1 MAGRLPKVTEYIKN
15 MGKSVGYAAIE
26 TITEPT
32 ENMKD
37 FIDTNDELFKTIYAA
52 TRNYRQTLK
61 AVDRSIKR
69 SKVYEAATLGLKA
82 LQEDITTGK
91 FYNKERENQFGMEGV
106 MGDDFSD
113 FSEFESDDFG
123 NDWGSEDNDE
133 DVSESTK
140 ATIASTRTISGMI
153 SASSEAETKAIVGS
167 AKAIADVNMAST
179 KLLSMQNEKIYSSLV
194 NGFAGVGNGVALIN
208 SILSGPLTNYMN
220 ESVKFYGDISN
231 KVSETNAYL
240 KELTEMQRNLYKVQ
254 QEEYKS
260 TKYDEIVSASGAP
273 DLVAYAKNIY
283 KNLLNLDP
291 TGGMLSGSDGNMLKV
306 FVGSPLKAIPMMVAK
321 MLIPSIVQTTLKSFD
336 ENMSGLFSAFAARM
350 NSWAEEESIDG
361 INFKGIIGNLLGIKM
376 DKKTSVDTS
385 KYQRG
390 PIPFDGETKKAIVD
404 VIPQYL
410 ARIESA
416 VSGRPAQY
424 YDGASGK
431 YKTMREIH
439 REYKQNQ
446 EAAWAQ
452 SISSIEDSF
461 NKWADMFA
469 KTAAEREELN
479 KRFKKLGKQVYNDG
493 GDFTPYMGYGPRG
506 DRRNETNPYNMAF
519 GYDEWTSFVNYLR
532 DHDKKGVYNIA
543 ANTFN
548 ATQNRTRYMKS
559 IEGSFANPA
568 SLLFNGGMLEFDDH
582 GKLKRFDPNK
592 GGPGEYYKKSNK
604 FKSATDYLKDILAE
618 VRYIRTY
625 GLRGG
630 SGKGNKG
637 NYRPKGDFDKFY
649 KENGFEEDTTIEDP
663 WVDPNRRHTFQQRK
677 APKEKTAAEK
687 LGITKENVIR
697 EFDSAKTV
705 TDKWQS
711 MKKGVDKLLR
721 SPALWITD
729 IIQKA
734 DQRIYDAMFG
744 TEDGE
749 TFSDKAGRP
758 YRSFLDYMVS
768 RTSDIFDEFENRMR
782 KMFNDLYGKFKE
794 TKVGKWVDEK
804 SKAFARSVG
813 GRLKSKLGWAKNRAM
828 QGLDDTYGTLFESLR
843 AGRILSAEDAK
854 QYRNTRRSN
863 AANYQYLTDLLTGQD
878 TSYSNTAVTDFDE
891 MTELLQG
898 LNNPEVQNLARGGI
912 VSKYGLAMV
921 SPGEI
926 IIPNRGRKT
935 QQKNLMRENREKGK
949 ILSALRGGKIGNYA
963 QGTVNNNSKTNDA
976 SSSLWKAIRKVMG
989 EVSGDGADIAA
1000 DALIG
1005 SGVSLITGLFGGPL
1019 LGAAA
1024 GAGIGIV
1031 KNSETAKK
1039 YLFGEMDE
1047 NGNRKG
1053 GLIPKSVIEF
1063 FNKNSKGM
1071 IDFGIGGA
1079 IAGLFTPLGLVGGA
1093 LAGATLGWAKNTD
1106 AFKEFMFGSVE
1117 KGTNGL
1123 MTKETQEKIK
1133 KALPAMG
1140 IGATAGIFFGPFGLV
1155 GNAMLGAAGGY
1166 VASTDKFKE
1175 AIFGKE
1181 DKDGKKHGGLLGALK
1196 DGFINPL
1203 LNTGKKIAFDLKDYA
1218 KKYIIDPTKTFLK
1231 GSGQFIRNIFISV
1244 GDRIADGVNGV
1255 FEKHLGIP
1263 LGEWFREKVFKRAS
1277 SLIGGVAKALT
1288 YPARFAVSLPFRAL
1302 GGIGNNLISRQI
1314 ARGTMDTMTAKQRL
1328 EFRKKHKIRSGT
1340 KIDRTK
1346 QLDEMLAGS
1355 SLEEL
1360 QSMTDNMDTFIKNR
1374 GSKNIAF
1381 NNMIDRAG
1389 GAVSDLFDANGVWA
1403 KRGHAPLVNAIN
1415 DKKHIMQALRRGDI
1429 NAVRKIL
1436 EKDGLGPNEIEE
1448 FLQSINADQFAGARQ
1463 AMIDESGLDADAI
1476 DRLEKI
1482 TGYGKLHKGGNRWV
1496 KQMRR
1501 LMGTELKSRQA
1512 EEAGKTPEQKALEQ
1526 QQDSSTK
1533 IIDLLTKI
1541 NENIANVG
1549 RTKITDSGKVIR
1561 LDENNKPEDGKDA
1574 QDALQEQEER
1584 DETQE
1589 EIAENMG
1596 TVGGFF
1602 SHLIGLKKGDQKKK
1616 DKPSLISRLLG
1627 RNKEGGVG
1635 GTLLD
1640 SAFGGKLKI
1649 AKMIGLG
1656 ALGFSGLGWASQFL
1670 KEKVG
1675 PWFTQTLLPQIQQ
1688 SKFYQGIK
1696 ERFDKFVGS
1705 IKDGSLFE
1713 SLANKFVQGTV
1724 FAMKNIT
1731 IPLTAAVVKT
1741 LPKIGAGIVSGILSG
1756 LWDAIKGIFK
1766 QKTQTTDTDISK
1778 DFNSTLKNLPV
1789 GSEESNFAKS
1799 FSGKTISSSANYS
1812 FDNIAA
1818 INNKTFTSNALG
1830 TGSTHKI
1837 TNVQKYDA
1845 AGTYTNDNGSTSVVD
1860 ENGEVTVYDQ
1870 NGTMIGAYDQN
1881 SGNITTTHA
1890 AVEKESGASNLIK
1903 NGLVRGFATGKESKI
1918 FGALSRAGSALTGVG
1933 KKILSNPLGKLPG
1946 IKGTGKIAKIL
1957 GGAGTT
1963 VGNIVN
1969 GANKIGTKLYDA
1981 SHALYSNN
1989 GIVADKLRRFGSNL
2003 TNAGLFRSGAAN
2015 ASWIEKGFGGLE
2027 KKFGTF
2033 FEKLAGS
2040 PVMKAI
2046 VNGLGKVGKYATKA
2060 NTSLVKLFPKLG
2072 EKIGTLAASGN
2083 LLAKGGSKVL
2093 NAVGGLTPLAIGFWL
2108 YSFEEGMSRCETIL
2122 GVAKDT
2128 KFEITP
2134 GVRVLTGLVKA
2145 INDNL
2150 LFGLIPIDKVMDIII
2165 DNIGDVIGIDKEE
2178 LEEAQKE
2185 TAELLTKSSIETGEE
2200 VTLGMY
2206 NNQGNIFSRVY
2217 RWATGQSNKYR
2228 VDMKDNSTNTSSTGS
2243 STGGKTLHT
2252 AGRGRG
2258 RGGSQ
2263 GDIFAG
2269 MRYGNSTIGQ
2279 SGCAPVAASMLM
2291 NGNVPEAA
2299 RFAQATGHVASDGS
2313 TDIGFF
2319 NDYFSAKGISNR
2331 TTTSKSDVSSAL
2343 KHGQQAVLLGQDPN
2357 GGDNSAY
2364 SKNSHFITAR
2374 GMDRNGNVIVDD
2386 PELGRRKMSSSKVFS
2401 NMKASVITGRGRYSQ
2416 YRGRGLSDDAA
2427 SPNAAAVV
2435 NAAKSQIGTTA
2446 NKNNN
2451 CKYNQ
2456 EYREVTGGGNLN
2468 DPWCCKFVWWSF
2480 RHAGASA
2487 LFYGGNPCA
2496 SSTTLMNFY
2505 KKKGRMVSTNNAQAG
2520 DIIFMNFKHDDKNI
2534 AYHVGI
2540 VTGPMNGGKIPTVE
2554 GNTNQPGRSGDQ
2566 TNGHGVWEKNRST
2579 SDIVGI
2585 ARPEYAGA
2593 TLDPSF
2599 AGSYSEFDTSGN
2611 DTTTTGLFGALK
2623 DLGASIMKGI
2633 YGESAYNAIAGTS
2646 DDSSSTS
2653 TSIMSNADNNGNLSG
2668 NSNAEKIW
2676 TYLRSLGYSKEGTAA
2691 IMGSLEKESGLLP
2704 NNLQNSYNTKFGLTD
2719 DQYTTKVNNGSY
2731 SKDKFVND
2739 SGGYGLAQ
2747 WTFSSRK
2754 QKLYDQTIGAG
2765 KPIND
2770 LKSQLDLLDSEV
2782 QTGGLTNSIKNANN
2796 ISAANDVWISQFE
2809 RPAGYKNKGSALY
2822 TGRLSAANNYFNQFK
2837 GTGRSTDSFVN
2848 KYPTASKTTTT
2859 AVSGNMSSTDMLK
2872 LIVQALLTIAQNTQS
2887 IDSIYEILSK
2897 NGIDVSSATNG
2908 TTTEEEAKKSINRL
2922 MSSKTDADTV
2932 TNILQT
2938 KNTGWLVEAMSK
2950 IARE

>member
-37 FIDTNDELFKTIYAA
+37 FVDTNEDIFKTIYAA

-123 NDWGSEDNDE
+123 NDWGSEDDTE
-133 DVSESTK
+133 DTSESTK

-153 SASSEAETKAIVGS
+153 SASSEAEAKAIVGS

-179 KLLSMQNEKIYSSLV
+179 KLLSMQNEKIYSSMV

-291 TGGMLSGSDGNMLKV
+291 TGGMLSGSDENMLKV

-350 NSWAEEESIDG
+350 NSWAEEETIDG

-548 ATQNRTRYMKS
+548 AAQNRTRYMKS

-625 GLRGG
+625 GLKGG
-630 SGKGNKG
+630 SGKGSKG
-637 NYRPKGDFDKFY
+637 NYRPKGDFDRFY

-663 WVDPNRRHTFQQRK
+663 WVNPNRRHTFEQRK

-687 LGITKENVIR
+687 LGITKENVIN

-758 YRSFLDYMVS
+758 YRSFLDYMVT
-768 RTSDIFDEFENRMR
+768 RTSDIFDEFENRMK

-804 SKAFARSVG
+804 GKAFAKDVKD
-813 GRLKSKLGWAKNRAM
+813 RLKSKLGFAKRRVGDTFTRASLAYNRLRHGDVIDANDVDFFNNSYL
-828 QGLDDTYGTLFESLR
+828 GENSAISGTASLDGITGFGNPIQQVAQDLGENWDPYG
-843 AGRILSAEDAK
+843 G
-854 QYRNTRRSN
+854 
-863 AANYQYLTDLLTGQD
+863 
-878 TSYSNTAVTDFDE
+878 
-891 MTELLQG
+891 M
-898 LNNPEVQNLARGGI
+898 NLPLHAYGSRMAT
-912 VSKYGLAMV
+912 KYGLTMI
-921 SPGEI
+921 SPGEM
-926 IIPNRGRKT
+926 IIPNPGAKT
-935 QQKNLMRENREKGK
+935 RQMN
-949 ILSALRGGKIGNYA
+949 LRGEKRERSRIMRAMRGNNIAHNA
-963 QGTVNNNSKTNDA
+963 QGTVNNNQTKGNTDSK
-976 SSSLWKAIRKVMG
+976 LWKAIRKVMG

-1005 SGVSLITGLFGGPL
+1005 SGVSLVTGLFGGPL

-1024 GAGIGIV
+1024 GAGIGII

-1039 YLFGEMDE
+1039 YLFGEIDE

-1140 IGATAGIFFGPFGLV
+1140 IGAAASIFFGPFGLV

-1231 GSGQFIRNIFISV
+1231 GSGQFVRNIFISV

-1302 GGIGNNLISRQI
+1302 GGIGNSLISRQI

-1328 EFRKKHKIRSGT
+1328 EFRKKHKFRSGT

-1355 SLEEL
+1355 SLEDL

-1381 NNMIDRAG
+1381 NNMIDQAS

-1403 KRGHAPLVNAIN
+1403 KRGHAPLVNAMN

-1429 NAVRKIL
+1429 KAVRKIL
-1436 EKDGLGPNEIEE
+1436 EKDGLGPDEIEE
-1448 FLQSINADQFAGARQ
+1448 FLQSINAGQFAGARQ

-1476 DRLEKI
+1476 NRLEKI

-1541 NENIANVG
+1541 NENIANAG

-1561 LDENNKPEDGKDA
+1561 LDENNKPEDGKEA
-1574 QDALQEQEER
+1574 QEALREQEER

-1602 SHLIGLKKGDQKKK
+1602 SHLIGIKKGDQKKK

-1640 SAFGGKLKI
+1640 SAFGGKLRI

-1670 KEKVG
+1670 KEKLG

-1688 SKFYQGIK
+1688 SKFYQGLK
-1696 ERFDKFVGS
+1696 EKFDGFVGS

-1724 FAMKNIT
+1724 FAMKNVT

-1789 GSEESNFAKS
+1789 GSEESKFAKS
-1799 FSGKTISSSANYS
+1799 FSGKTITSSANYN

-1845 AGTYTNDNGSTSVVD
+1845 AGTYTNDNGSTSIVD

-1881 SGNITTTHA
+1881 SGNITTTHS
-1890 AVEKESGASNLIK
+1890 AVEKESSASNIIK
-1903 NGLVRGFATGKESKI
+1903 NGLVRGFATGKESRI
-1918 FGALSRAGSALTGVG
+1918 FGALSRGGSALTGIG
-1933 KKILSNPLGKLPG
+1933 KKILSSPLGKIPG
-1946 IKGTGKIAKIL
+1946 IKGTGKIATGL
-1957 GGAGTT
+1957 GKAGTI
-1963 VGNIVN
+1963 VGNTVN
-1969 GANKIGTKLYDA
+1969 GANKIGVKLYNA

-1989 GIVADKLRRFGSNL
+1989 GIIADKMRRFGSNL

-2015 ASWIEKGFGGLE
+2015 ASWIEKGLGGLE

-2046 VNGLGKVGKYATKA
+2046 VNGLGKVGKYAAKA
-2060 NTSLVKLFPKLG
+2060 NTSLIKLFPKLG

-2243 STGGKTLHT
+2243 STGGKVLHT

-2263 GDIFAG
+2263 GGIFAG

-2357 GGDNSAY
+2357 GGDGSAY

-2435 NAAKSQIGTTA
+2435 NAAKSQVGTVA
-2446 NKNNN
+2446 GKNNT
-2451 CKYNQ
+2451 CKFNQ
-2456 EYREVTGGGNLN
+2456 EYSSVVGGGGLN

-2487 LFYGGNPCA
+2487 LFYGGKPCA

-2505 KKKGRMVSTNNAQAG
+2505 KKKGRMVRFSDAQAG

-2534 AYHVGI
+2534 AYHVGL
-2540 VTGPMNGGKIPTVE
+2540 VTGPMANGKIPTVE
-2554 GNTNQPGRSGDQ
+2554 GNTTKPGKTGDQ
-2566 TNGHGVWEKNRST
+2566 TNGHGVWEKNRSEA
-2579 SDIVGI
+2579 DIVGI

-2599 AGSYSEFDTSGN
+2599 AGTYSGFDTSGT
-2611 DTTTTGLFGALK
+2611 DTSTTGLFGALK
-2623 DLGASIMKGI
+2623 ELGASMMKGI

-2646 DDSSSTS
+2646 SDDSSNSVST
-2653 TSIMSNADNNGNLSG
+2653 TVMSNADNNGNLSG
-2668 NSNAEKIW
+2668 SSNAEKIW

-2704 NNLQNSYNTKFGLTD
+2704 NNLQNSFNKSLGLTD
-2719 DQYTTKVNNGSY
+2719 AQYTSMVNSGAY
-2731 SKDKFVND
+2731 SKDKFVKD
-2739 SGGYGLAQ
+2739 KGGYGLAQ

-2754 QKLYDQTIGAG
+2754 RKLYDQTIGAG

-2770 LKSQLDLLDSEV
+2770 LKAQLDLLDSEV
-2782 QTGGLTNSIKNANN
+2782 QTGGLVNSIKNANSVSN
-2796 ISAANDVWISQFE
+2796 ANDVWISQFE
-2809 RPAGYKNKGSALY
+2809 KPAGYENKNSSLY
-2822 TGRLSAANNYFNQFK
+2822 SGRLSAANNYFNQFK

-2848 KYPTASKTTTT
+2848 KYPTTPKTTTT

-2897 NGIDVSSATNG
+2897 NGIDVSSATSG

>member
-123 NDWGSEDNDE
+123 NDWGSEDNNE

-179 KLLSMQNEKIYSSLV
+179 KLLSMQNEKIYSSMV

-220 ESVKFYGDISN
+220 ESVKFYGDITS

-350 NSWAEEESIDG
+350 NSWAEEETIDG

-663 WVDPNRRHTFQQRK
+663 WVDPNRRSTFQQRK

-687 LGITKENVIR
+687 LGITRENVIN
-697 EFDSAKTV
+697 EFDAAQTV

-758 YRSFLDYMVS
+758 YRSFLDYMVT
-768 RTSDIFDEFENRMR
+768 RTSEIFDAFMN
-782 KMFNDLYGKFKE
+782 KMKKAFTSLYDKFKK
-794 TKVGKWVDEK
+794 TKIGGWIDQKG
-804 SKAFARSVG
+804 KAFARDVG
-813 GRLKSKLGWAKNRAM
+813 SRLKSKFGFAKRRVGDTFTRASLAYNRLRHGDVIDANDVDFFNNSYLGANSAIS
-828 QGLDDTYGTLFESLR
+828 GTASLDGVITGFGNPVQQVAQDLGENWDPYG
-843 AGRILSAEDAK
+843 G
-854 QYRNTRRSN
+854 
-863 AANYQYLTDLLTGQD
+863 
-878 TSYSNTAVTDFDE
+878 
-891 MTELLQG
+891 M
-898 LNNPEVQNLARGGI
+898 NLPLHAYGSRMAT
-912 VSKYGLAMV
+912 KYGLTMI
-921 SPGEI
+921 SPGEM
-926 IIPNRGRKT
+926 IIPNPGAKT
-935 QQKNLMRENREKGK
+935 RQIN
-949 ILSALRGGKIGNYA
+949 LRGEKRERSRIMRAMRGNNIAHNA
-963 QGTVNNNSKTNDA
+963 QGTVNNNQSKGNTD
-976 SSSLWKAIRKVMG
+976 SKLWKAIRKVMG

-1005 SGVSLITGLFGGPL
+1005 SGVSLVTGLFGGPL

-1231 GSGQFIRNIFISV
+1231 GSGQFIRNIFIYV

-1381 NNMIDRAG
+1381 NNMIDQAG

-1436 EKDGLGPNEIEE
+1436 EKDGLGPDEIEE

-1476 DRLEKI
+1476 NRLEKI

-1675 PWFTQTLLPQIQQ
+1675 PWFTQTLLPQVQQ

-1731 IPLTAAVVKT
+1731 VPLVAAVVKT
-1741 LPKIGAGIVSGILSG
+1741 LPKIGAGIVKGILSG
-1756 LWDAIKGIFK
+1756 LWDAIKGVFVH
-1766 QKTQTTDTDISK
+1766 KTETTDTDISK
-1778 DFNSTLKNLPV
+1778 DFNSTIKSLPV
-1789 GSEESNFAKS
+1789 GDEESNFAKS
-1799 FSGKTISSSANYS
+1799 FSGKTITSSANYS
-1812 FDNIAA
+1812 FDNITS
-1818 INNKTFTSNALG
+1818 INNKNYTSTALG
-1830 TGSTHKI
+1830 TSNHKI
-1837 TNVQKYDA
+1837 TNVQKYNS
-1845 AGTYTNDNGSTSVVD
+1845 AGTYQNDNGSTSVVD
-1860 ENGEVTVYDQ
+1860 DNGGVTVYDQ
-1870 NGTMIGAYDQN
+1870 NGTMIGAYNQN
-1881 SGNITTTHA
+1881 TGDITTTHA
-1890 AVEKESGASNLIK
+1890 AISKESSASNLLW
-1903 NGLVRGFATGKESKI
+1903 NGLTKGYAAGKESRI
-1918 FGALSRAGSALTGVG
+1918 FGAIGKAGKTLTNIGTKVSTSVAKWLPGVKNAG
-1933 KKILSNPLGKLPG
+1933 FIAKGLGKAG
-1946 IKGTGKIAKIL
+1946 EF
-1957 GGAGTT
+1957 AGT
-1963 VGNIVN
+1963 VVN
-1969 GANKIGTKLYDA
+1969 GMNKIGVGL
-1981 SHALYSNN
+1981 H
-1989 GIVADKLRRFGSNL
+1989 
-2003 TNAGLFRSGAAN
+2003 NAVKTAAN
-2015 ASWIEKGFGGLE
+2015 IKPEQMVENVTKYGQRFIDSSMQRGISNTLTSSVAGNME
-2027 KKFGTF
+2027 KKFGEF
-2033 FEKLAGS
+2033 FTKLAKS
-2040 PVMKAI
+2040 PVMNFISNALPKA
-2046 VNGLGKVGKYATKA
+2046 GKFLQKSI
-2060 NTSLVKLFPKLG
+2060 TSIEKLFPALG
-2072 EKIGTLAASGN
+2072 KKIATLSAGGLASQAG
-2083 LLAKGGSKVL
+2083 AKVL
-2093 NAVGGLTPLAIGFWL
+2093 KALGGLTPLTIFFWGL
-2108 YSFEEGMSRCETIL
+2108 SFEEGMRQCESIL
-2122 GVAKDT
+2122 GIVKDT
-2128 KFEITP
+2128 KFEVTP
-2134 GVRVLTGLVKA
+2134 ALRIITGLVKA

-2150 LFGLIPIDKVMDIII
+2150 LFGIIPIDKVMSAVIDILG
-2165 DNIGDVIGIDKEE
+2165 DAIGVDKEE
-2178 LEEAQKE
+2178 LEEAQQE
-2185 TAELLTKSSIETGEE
+2185 TAQLLTKSSIENGKE
-2200 VTLGMY
+2200 VTTDMY
-2206 NNQGNIFSRVY
+2206 NNQGNIFTSAY
-2217 RWATGQSNKYR
+2217 RYVTGQSNKYR
-2228 VDMKDNSTNTSSTGS
+2228 VDMDSTTSTDTSSTGS

-2263 GDIFAG
+2263 GGIYAG

-2374 GMDRNGNVIVDD
+2374 GMDRNGNVIIDD

-2435 NAAKSQIGTTA
+2435 NAAKSQIGITA

-2456 EYREVTGGGNLN
+2456 EYRDVTGGGNLN

-2487 LFYGGNPCA
+2487 LFYGGKPCA

-2593 TLDPSF
+2593 TLDPNF
-2599 AGSYSEFDTSGN
+2599 AGSYNEFDTSGN

-2646 DDSSSTS
+2646 DDTSTS

-2691 IMGSLEKESGLLP
+2691 IMGSLVKESGLMP

-2848 KYPTASKTTTT
+2848 KYPTASKTATT

-2897 NGIDVSSATNG
+2897 NGIDVSSATSG

>member
-350 NSWAEEESIDG
+350 NSWAEEETIDG

-630 SGKGNKG
+630 KNNNN

-687 LGITKENVIR
+687 LGITRENVIN
-697 EFDSAKTV
+697 EFDAAQTV

-758 YRSFLDYMVS
+758 YRSFLDYMVT
-768 RTSDIFDEFENRMR
+768 RTSEIFDAFMN
-782 KMFNDLYGKFKE
+782 KMKKAFTSLYDKFKK
-794 TKVGKWVDEK
+794 TKIGGWIDQKG
-804 SKAFARSVG
+804 KAFARDVG
-813 GRLKSKLGWAKNRAM
+813 SRLKSKFGFAKRRVGDTFTRASLAYNRLRHGDVIDANDVDFFNNSYLGENSAISGTAS
-828 QGLDDTYGTLFESLR
+828 LDGVITGSGNPVQQIAQDLGENWDPYG
-843 AGRILSAEDAK
+843 G
-854 QYRNTRRSN
+854 
-863 AANYQYLTDLLTGQD
+863 
-878 TSYSNTAVTDFDE
+878 
-891 MTELLQG
+891 M
-898 LNNPEVQNLARGGI
+898 NLPLHAYGSRMAT
-912 VSKYGLAMV
+912 KYGLTMI
-921 SPGEI
+921 SPGEM
-926 IIPNRGRKT
+926 IIPNPGAKT
-935 QQKNLMRENREKGK
+935 RQMN
-949 ILSALRGGKIGNYA
+949 LRGEKRERSRIMRAMRGNNIAHNA
-963 QGTVNNNSKTNDA
+963 QGTVNNNQSKGNTD
-976 SSSLWKAIRKVMG
+976 SKLWKAIRKVMG

-1005 SGVSLITGLFGGPL
+1005 SGVSLVTGLFGGPL

-1381 NNMIDRAG
+1381 NNMIDQAG

-1463 AMIDESGLDADAI
+1463 AMIDESGLDANAI
-1476 DRLEKI
+1476 ANLERV

-1675 PWFTQTLLPQIQQ
+1675 PWFTQTLLPQVQQ

-1731 IPLTAAVVKT
+1731 VPLVAAVVKT
-1741 LPKIGAGIVSGILSG
+1741 LPKIGAGIVKGILSG
-1756 LWDAIKGIFK
+1756 LWDAIKGVFVH
-1766 QKTQTTDTDISK
+1766 KTETTDTDISK
-1778 DFNSTLKNLPV
+1778 DFNSTIKSLPV
-1789 GSEESNFAKS
+1789 GDEESNFAKS
-1799 FSGKTISSSANYS
+1799 FSGKTITSSANYS
-1812 FDNIAA
+1812 FDNITS
-1818 INNKTFTSNALG
+1818 INNKNYTSTALG
-1830 TGSTHKI
+1830 TSNHKI
-1837 TNVQKYDA
+1837 TNVQKYNSA
-1845 AGTYTNDNGSTSVVD
+1845 RTYQNDNGSTSVVD
-1860 ENGEVTVYDQ
+1860 DNGGVTVYDQ

-1881 SGNITTTHA
+1881 TGDITTTHA
-1890 AVEKESGASNLIK
+1890 AISKESSASNLLW
-1903 NGLVRGFATGKESKI
+1903 NGLTKGYAAGKESRI
-1918 FGALSRAGSALTGVG
+1918 FGAIGKAGKTLTNIGTKVSTSVAKWLPGVKNAG
-1933 KKILSNPLGKLPG
+1933 FIAKGLGKAG
-1946 IKGTGKIAKIL
+1946 EF
-1957 GGAGTT
+1957 AGT
-1963 VGNIVN
+1963 VVN
-1969 GANKIGTKLYDA
+1969 GMNKIGVGL
-1981 SHALYSNN
+1981 H
-1989 GIVADKLRRFGSNL
+1989 
-2003 TNAGLFRSGAAN
+2003 NAVKTAAN
-2015 ASWIEKGFGGLE
+2015 IKPEQMVENVTKYGQRFIDSSMQRGISNTLTSSVAGNME
-2027 KKFGTF
+2027 KKFGEF
-2033 FEKLAGS
+2033 FTKLAKS
-2040 PVMKAI
+2040 PVMNFISNALPKA
-2046 VNGLGKVGKYATKA
+2046 GKFLQKSI
-2060 NTSLVKLFPKLG
+2060 TSIEKLFPALG
-2072 EKIGTLAASGN
+2072 KKIATLSAGGLASQAG
-2083 LLAKGGSKVL
+2083 AKVL
-2093 NAVGGLTPLAIGFWL
+2093 KALGGLTPLTIFFWGL
-2108 YSFEEGMSRCETIL
+2108 SFEEGMRQCESIL
-2122 GVAKDT
+2122 GIVKDT
-2128 KFEITP
+2128 KFEVTP
-2134 GVRVLTGLVKA
+2134 ALRIITGLVKA

-2150 LFGLIPIDKVMDIII
+2150 LFGIIPIDKVMSAVIDILG
-2165 DNIGDVIGIDKEE
+2165 DAIGVDKEE
-2178 LEEAQKE
+2178 LEEAQQE
-2185 TAELLTKSSIETGEE
+2185 TAQLLTKSSIENGKE
-2200 VTLGMY
+2200 VTTDMY
-2206 NNQGNIFSRVY
+2206 NNQGNIFTSAY
-2217 RWATGQSNKYR
+2217 RYVTGQSNKYR
-2228 VDMKDNSTNTSSTGS
+2228 VDMDSTTSTDTSSTGS

-2263 GDIFAG
+2263 GGIYAG

-2374 GMDRNGNVIVDD
+2374 GMDRNGNVIIDD

-2456 EYREVTGGGNLN
+2456 EYRDVTGGGNLN

-2487 LFYGGNPCA
+2487 LFYGGKPCA

-2646 DDSSSTS
+2646 DDTSTS

-2691 IMGSLEKESGLLP
+2691 IMGSLVKESGLMP

-2848 KYPTASKTTTT
+2848 KYPTASKTATT

-2897 NGIDVSSATNG
+2897 NGIDVSSATSG

>member
-123 NDWGSEDNDE
+123 NDWGSEDNNE

-179 KLLSMQNEKIYSSLV
+179 KLLSMQNEKIYSSMV

-208 SILSGPLTNYMN
+208 SILSGPMTNYMN
-220 ESVKFYGDISN
+220 ESVKFYGDITS

-630 SGKGNKG
+630 SGKGSKG

-687 LGITKENVIR
+687 LGITRENVIN
-697 EFDSAKTV
+697 EFDAAQTV

-758 YRSFLDYMVS
+758 YRSFLDYMVT
-768 RTSDIFDEFENRMR
+768 RTSEIFDAFMN
-782 KMFNDLYGKFKE
+782 KMKKAFTSLYDKFKK
-794 TKVGKWVDEK
+794 TKIGGWIDQKG
-804 SKAFARSVG
+804 KAFAHDVG
-813 GRLKSKLGWAKNRAM
+813 SRLKSKFGFAKRRVGDTFTRASLAYNRLRHGDVIDANDVDFFNNSYLGENSAISGTAS
-828 QGLDDTYGTLFESLR
+828 LDGVITGSGNPVQQIAQDLGENWDPYG
-843 AGRILSAEDAK
+843 G
-854 QYRNTRRSN
+854 
-863 AANYQYLTDLLTGQD
+863 
-878 TSYSNTAVTDFDE
+878 
-891 MTELLQG
+891 M
-898 LNNPEVQNLARGGI
+898 NLPLHAYGSRMAT
-912 VSKYGLAMV
+912 KYGLTMI
-921 SPGEI
+921 SPGEM
-926 IIPNRGRKT
+926 IIPNPGAKT
-935 QQKNLMRENREKGK
+935 RQIN
-949 ILSALRGGKIGNYA
+949 LRGEKRERSRIMRAMRGNNITHNA
-963 QGTVNNNSKTNDA
+963 QGTVNNNQSKGNTD
-976 SSSLWKAIRKVMG
+976 SKLWKAIRKVMG

-1005 SGVSLITGLFGGPL
+1005 SGVSLVTGLFGGPL

-1381 NNMIDRAG
+1381 NNMIDQAG
-1389 GAVSDLFDANGVWA
+1389 GAVSDLFDANSVWA
-1403 KRGHAPLVNAIN
+1403 KRGHAPLINAMN

-1429 NAVRKIL
+1429 KAVRKIL

-1476 DRLEKI
+1476 NRLEKI

-1731 IPLTAAVVKT
+1731 VPLVAAVVKT
-1741 LPKIGAGIVSGILSG
+1741 LPKIGAGIVKGILSG
-1756 LWDAIKGIFK
+1756 LWDAIKGIFVH
-1766 QKTQTTDTDISK
+1766 KTETTDTDISK
-1778 DFNSTLKNLPV
+1778 DFNSTIKSLPV
-1789 GSEESNFAKS
+1789 GDEESNFAKS
-1799 FSGKTISSSANYS
+1799 FSGKTITSSANYS
-1812 FDNIAA
+1812 FDNITS
-1818 INNKTFTSNALG
+1818 INNKNYTSTALG
-1830 TGSTHKI
+1830 TSNHKI
-1837 TNVQKYDA
+1837 TNVQKYNS
-1845 AGTYTNDNGSTSVVD
+1845 AGTYQNDNGSTSVVD
-1860 ENGEVTVYDQ
+1860 DNGGVTVYDQ

-1881 SGNITTTHA
+1881 TGDITTTHA
-1890 AVEKESGASNLIK
+1890 AISKESSASNLLW
-1903 NGLVRGFATGKESKI
+1903 NGLTKGYAAGKESRI
-1918 FGALSRAGSALTGVG
+1918 FGAIGKAGKTLTNIGTKVSTSVAKWLPGVKNAG
-1933 KKILSNPLGKLPG
+1933 FIAKGLGKAG
-1946 IKGTGKIAKIL
+1946 EF
-1957 GGAGTT
+1957 AGT
-1963 VGNIVN
+1963 VVN
-1969 GANKIGTKLYDA
+1969 GMNKIGVGL
-1981 SHALYSNN
+1981 H
-1989 GIVADKLRRFGSNL
+1989 
-2003 TNAGLFRSGAAN
+2003 NAVKTAAN
-2015 ASWIEKGFGGLE
+2015 IKPEQMVENVTKYGQRFIDSSMQRGISNTLTSSVAGNME
-2027 KKFGTF
+2027 KKFGEF
-2033 FEKLAGS
+2033 FTKLAKS
-2040 PVMKAI
+2040 PVMNFISNALPKA
-2046 VNGLGKVGKYATKA
+2046 GKFLQKSI
-2060 NTSLVKLFPKLG
+2060 TSIEKLFPALG
-2072 EKIGTLAASGN
+2072 KKIATLSAGGLASQAG
-2083 LLAKGGSKVL
+2083 AKVL
-2093 NAVGGLTPLAIGFWL
+2093 KALGGLTPLTIFFWGL
-2108 YSFEEGMSRCETIL
+2108 SFEEGMRQCESIL
-2122 GVAKDT
+2122 GIVKDT
-2128 KFEITP
+2128 KFEVTP
-2134 GVRVLTGLVKA
+2134 ALRIITGLVKA

-2150 LFGLIPIDKVMDIII
+2150 LFGIIPIDKVMSAVIDILG
-2165 DNIGDVIGIDKEE
+2165 DAIGVDKEE
-2178 LEEAQKE
+2178 LEEAQQE
-2185 TAELLTKSSIETGEE
+2185 TAQLLTKSSIENGKE
-2200 VTLGMY
+2200 VTTDMY
-2206 NNQGNIFSRVY
+2206 NNQGNIFTSAY
-2217 RWATGQSNKYR
+2217 RYVTGQSNKYR
-2228 VDMKDNSTNTSSTGS
+2228 VDMDSTTSTDTSSTGS

-2263 GDIFAG
+2263 GGIYAG

-2374 GMDRNGNVIVDD
+2374 GMDRNGNVIIDD

-2487 LFYGGNPCA
+2487 LFYGGKPCA

-2599 AGSYSEFDTSGN
+2599 AGSYNEFDTSGN

-2646 DDSSSTS
+2646 DDSSSTTS